1 MTNVRRQFI
10 DGPFGQVH
18 IRMAGTPSDK
28 NPLICLHQ
36 SPKSGREFVPFMQ
49 IAATDRLIIAIDSPG
64 HGESDIPPSQEN
76 ASIPN
81 YAQSAWAV
89 IDILGFKKIDLL
101 GNHTGSS
108 VAVEMATQRA
118 EWIEKIIL
126 ISAPIYS
133 SDEIETFKT
142 IFATIPMDDAGTRFK
157 EMWAKSIQYR
167 GPGVSLEDLAIAYAE
182 NFRAGEAYEWGHGA
196 AFDYSAEF
204 PQNLSNLD
212 HRIIVINPGDL
223 IYEATQRA
231 KPYLKNG
238 EIRNYPEWGI
248 GFLSAFPDD
257 AAKAI
262 RAALI

>member
-1 MTNVRRQFI
+1 MIKVRRQFI

-18 IRMAGTPSDK
+18 IRTAGIPSDK

-49 IAATDRLIIAIDSPG
+49 MAATDRLIIAIDNPG
-64 HGESDIPPSQEN
+64 HGESDIPPSLKE
-76 ASIPN
+76 ATIPN
-81 YAQSAWAV
+81 YAQSALTI
-89 IDILGFKKIDLL
+89 IDHLDLGTVDLL

-108 VAVEMATQRA
+108 VAVEMATQRS
-118 EWIEKIIL
+118 ELVENIIL
-126 ISAPIYS
+126 ISSPIYTPE
-133 SDEIETFKT
+133 EIETFKS
-142 IFATIPMDDAGTRFK
+142 IFKTIPMDDAGTRFK

-167 GPGVSLEDLAIAYAE
+167 GPGVSLEELAIAYAE
-182 NFRAGEAYEWGHGA
+182 NFRAGEAYEWGHAA

-212 HRIIVINPGDL
+212 HRIIVINPKDL
-223 IYEATQRA
+223 IYEATLRA
-231 KPYLKNG
+231 KFYLKNG
-238 EIRNYPEWGI
+238 EIRNHPEWGI
-248 GFLSAFPDD
+248 GFLSAFPND